1 MSEKLVE
8 MLLQNS
14 RMRDDEGLNQGSDC
28 GDMKRVEFP
37 YSLED
42 SISKTL
48 LDVGEEEK
56 QRRG

>member
-1 MSEKLVE
+1 MSEKLVK

-14 RMRDDEGLNQGSDC
+14 RMRDDEGVNQGSDC

-37 YSLED
+37 SSLED

-48 LDVGEEEK
+48 LDVGEDEN
-56 QRRG
+56 QSWG